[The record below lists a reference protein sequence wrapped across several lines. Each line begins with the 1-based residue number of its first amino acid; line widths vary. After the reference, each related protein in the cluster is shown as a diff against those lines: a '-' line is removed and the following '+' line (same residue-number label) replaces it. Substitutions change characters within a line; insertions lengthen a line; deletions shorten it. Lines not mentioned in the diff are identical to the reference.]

1 MRLPLIPLSPYIQT
15 LREYAHVLAQ
25 TTKSLSEQ
33 QLQEDNANIT
43 SSLQKSVNK
52 EREKLD
58 RLTKSMQSIQ
68 SSCLLD
74 FNIYDIAKEIAYIN
88 CSLFR
93 LVTLDPAWLCNF
105 DKQSNMVPLLDF
117 HRYVSHAFAHQVI
130 YGDPKKKAVIQLIH
144 LAYILLHV
152 YRDFSGCTA
161 VLTSLHMPEVR
172 RLESMWAPC
181 PVKLLQV
188 YHELVAMLSPD
199 NNYEA
204 YHHRLWLHTQRFLDV
219 TPSKSQMIAVPFM
232 QAHLAVI
239 QNLVQTHASVQAAP
253 DVVLSSAGQPL
264 LASTVQL
271 LEFCQQFN
279 KMDPA
284 DLEQYAVLKNHNS
297 KKRASVQSSSGMSTS
312 SSKRAS
318 TSNNKAIK
326 LSTSPCLDLDMLRSD
341 ANVYHWIVSRA
352 YLTRSQLHAE
362 SLHVEP
368 LAVGEIEL
376 ESEEEHDLFWDFY
389 GKQEE
394 CASVVVAAAVNK
406 EPPSLPPVESL
417 PSLPNTSD
425 SQKQQ
430 QQQKDVEQATVEEL
444 NVVDISSAGEPSL
457 SLDPVVSNEQ
467 VSPVEPAGADKAST
481 QGLEASANEII
492 VHPKEEDCTISV
504 DHGTLKDTTDQPS
517 VEPQAAKEDK
527 APTTTVSTS
536 VENEANTQDH
546 HQQQQEQSVQEMVLQ
561 PIPVAVEK
569 KDIAPAD
576 TEEEEEEAEPV
587 LIEHTL
593 APVATATRTSL
604 EFGDIDD
611 EDDDIIIL
619 TEEDDE
625 EWTGYPLDSTPSQT
639 VQDTEEE
646 EEDEEWTGYPF
657 TSQDE
662 QDTPERGDGEE
673 DEEEEEEVWKGYPI
687 PSSEDDE
694 PQSQL
699 QPQPQQQQQQQLH
712 ENDDDDDQDEARKS
726 PVDLSSPV
734 TPSEEDSELV
744 HRHEEWKGY
753 QRTSEEEEMQKHQGA
768 PKDGPHQGQQH
779 NDGDDDDDPSR
790 HNSNNKHHH
799 QLHAIGKAAAR
810 RMQYSLSSTDTNRKR
825 LPSPFAPSSST

>member
-1 MRLPLIPLSPYIQT
+1 MRLPLIPLSPYVQT
-15 LREYAHVLAQ
+15 LREYAQVLAL
-25 TTKSLSEQ
+25 TAKSLSEQ
-33 QLQEDNANIT
+33 QDNANIK
-43 SSLQKSVNK
+43 SSLEKSLNK

-93 LVTLDPAWLCNF
+93 LVTLDPTWLCNF

-117 HRYVSHAFAHQVI
+117 HRYLSHSFAHQVV
-130 YGDPKKKAVIQLIH
+130 YGDPKKKSVIQLIH

-161 VLTSLHMPEVR
+161 ILTSLHMPEVR
-172 RLESMWAPC
+172 RLESMWASC
-181 PVKLLQV
+181 PARLMQV
-188 YHELVAMLSPD
+188 YQDLVVMLLPD

-204 YHHRLWLHTQRFLDV
+204 YHHQLWLHTHRFLDMI
-219 TPSKSQMIAVPFM
+219 PSKSQMIAVPFM
-232 QAHLAVI
+232 HAHLAII

-284 DLEQYAVLKNHNS
+284 DLEQYAVVTN
-297 KKRASVQSSSGMSTS
+297 KRASIQSSSS
-312 SSKRAS
+312 SNKRAS
-318 TSNNKAIK
+318 TSNSKAIK
-326 LSTSPCLDLDMLRSD
+326 LSSSACLDLDILRSD

-352 YLTRSQLHAE
+352 YLTRSQLYAE

-376 ESEEEHDLFWDFY
+376 EPEEEHDLYWDFFD
-389 GKQEE
+389 KQE
-394 CASVVVAAAVNK
+394 SVVVVNK
-406 EPPSLPPVESL
+406 EPPPVKSSPRL
-417 PSLPNTSD
+417 KHTD
-425 SQKQQ
+425 SNKQPQQ
-430 QQQKDVEQATVEEL
+430 QQDLEQATVDGL
-444 NVVDISSAGEPSL
+444 DVVDSVGTPSL
-457 SLDPVVSNEQ
+457 SLSPAVDTEHVSLGEQ
-467 VSPVEPAGADKAST
+467 DADEPSTDGIKA
-481 QGLEASANEII
+481 ASNHDMI
-492 VHPKEEDCTISV
+492 
-504 DHGTLKDTTDQPS
+504 
-517 VEPQAAKEDK
+517 
-527 APTTTVSTS
+527 TS
-536 VENEANTQDH
+536 
-546 HQQQQEQSVQEMVLQ
+546 
-561 PIPVAVEK
+561 K
-569 KDIAPAD
+569 K
-576 TEEEEEEAEPV
+576 EEEEEEDGIPSVDHVVLEGQNANEMDSPSMEQPAEASNKSVSEEIVIRDQQSSKETIQPMMEKEEPMSAHMDEVEPV
-587 LIEHTL
+587 LLEHTPFPVTTTL
-593 APVATATRTSL
+593 AY
-604 EFGDIDD
+604 DD
-611 EDDDIIIL
+611 GNDDDDDDIIIL

-625 EWTGYPLDSTPSQT
+625 EWTGYPFDSTPSQT

-646 EEDEEWTGYPF
+646 DEEWTGYPI

-662 QDTPERGDGEE
+662 HDMAEE
-673 DEEEEEEVWKGYPI
+673 DEEVWKGYPV

-694 PQSQL
+694 L
-699 QPQPQQQQQQQLH
+699 QPQQQQP
-712 ENDDDDDQDEARKS
+712 QDGDEEEERKS
-726 PVDLSSPV
+726 PVDLSSSPA
-734 TPSEEDSELV
+734 TPSEEGNELI

-753 QRTSEEEEMQKHQGA
+753 QKTAEEEL
-768 PKDGPHQGQQH
+768 QQQQQREVSE
-779 NDGDDDDDPSR
+779 DSQEQQEDDPSR
-790 HNSNNKHHH
+790 HANPAKHHH